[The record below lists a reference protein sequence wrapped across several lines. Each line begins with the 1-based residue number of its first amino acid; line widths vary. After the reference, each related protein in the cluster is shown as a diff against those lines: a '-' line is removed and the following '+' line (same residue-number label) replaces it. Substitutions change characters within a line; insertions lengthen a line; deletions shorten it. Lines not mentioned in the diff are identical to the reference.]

1 MTTAPTPKAPL
12 TAAELD
18 ALTRSLGGYAAEL
31 AELMTAETAV
41 LRKTRVAGSPALQQ
55 EKLRLAAAYTGTCAA
70 VKANQA
76 GFAALP
82 SALKEAVRLQLQRL
96 TAATE
101 ENAKALRLA
110 QSATERVVNIVVRAV
125 REQRAV
131 TAGYTRSSAP
141 PRRIPGGLGLALDR
155 SF

>member
-1 MTTAPTPKAPL
+1 MTTEPSPRAPL
-12 TAAELD
+12 TTAELD
-18 ALTRSLGGYAAEL
+18 ALTRSLGGYAAQL
-31 AELMTAETAV
+31 AELMTAETAA
-41 LRKTRVAGSPALQQ
+41 LRRTRVAGPPAVQQ
-55 EKLRLAAAYTGTCAA
+55 EKLRLAAAYGETCVA

-82 SALKEAVRLQLQRL
+82 AALKESVRLQLQRL
-96 TAATE
+96 TIATE
-101 ENAKALRLA
+101 ENAQALRMA

-125 REQRAV
+125 REQRA
-131 TAGYTRSSAP
+131 TAAGYTRSSAP